1 MATVAFADEKP
12 ATPEEIWAILR
23 ETARRQE
30 EIDRQREESDRKWKE
45 QQAESEKKWKE
56 QQAEA
61 ERKWKEQVEE
71 DRQKWAELRAMMA
84 ETDRKSAETDRQL
97 AETAKLVKKTCKEM
111 GGLGN
116 TFGDVIEHLFAPG
129 TRRLFR
135 ELGHQFDRVP
145 LHGKKI
151 REGGKLLAEID
162 LLMENEETVAA
173 VEVKARVRV
182 KDVTG
187 HADRLET
194 LRGWLDRR
202 GDRRELIGAM
212 AGAAFGEEERK
223 AALEAGFYVMA
234 QSGDTVLL
242 DVPEGFQPRKW

>member
-1 MATVAFADEKP
+1 MAVTQRKEAPQGLTLEKVWEYFY
-12 ATPEEIWAILR
+12 ANVEEN
-23 ETARRQE
+23 ARRQE
-30 EIDRQREESDRKWKE
+30 EAEKKREEDH
-45 QQAESEKKWKE
+45 KKWKE
-56 QQAEA
+56 QAA
-61 ERKWKEQVEE
+61 E
-71 DRQKWAELRAMMA
+71 DRQKWAELRAESDRKQA
-84 ETDRKSAETDRQL
+84 ETDRL
-97 AETAKLVKKTCKEM
+97 VAETARLVKKTCKEM

-116 TFGDVIEHLFAPG
+116 TFGDVIEHLFSPG

-135 ELGHQFDRVP
+135 ELGHQFDKVP

-151 REGGKLLAEID
+151 KEGEKLLAEID

-182 KDVTG
+182 KDVSD
-187 HADRLET
+187 HANRLET

-202 GDRRELIGAM
+202 RDHRKLIGAM

>member
-1 MATVAFADEKP
+1 
-12 ATPEEIWAILR
+12 
-23 ETARRQE
+23 
-30 EIDRQREESDRKWKE
+30 
-45 QQAESEKKWKE
+45 
-56 QQAEA
+56 
-61 ERKWKEQVEE
+61 
-71 DRQKWAELRAMMA
+71 
-84 ETDRKSAETDRQL
+84 
-97 AETAKLVKKTCKEM
+97 M

-116 TFGDVIEHLFAPG
+116 TFGDVIEHLFSPG

-151 REGGKLLAEID
+151 REGEKLLAEID
-162 LLMENEETVAA
+162 LLMENDETVAA

-182 KDVTG
+182 RDVTG
-187 HADRLET
+187 HANRLET